1 MKKASL
7 AAAAVIGCA
16 FFYYIW
22 VSLSDLPNLG
32 RVDGSSLQEVSGNAF
47 STNGKP
53 ALVSFFYTKCPDVCP
68 FTIQDLKKLQRALEE
83 KGIEE
88 EQYSILSVTL
98 DPAFDTVPVI
108 LQYKEAFDIQSSNWL
123 FLRGTEQQTRE
134 YAEQFN
140 MVYEKSEEGVITHST
155 SMYMVDADGRIRAV
169 HDMASGNKRV
179 DIEKAAA
186 HLIQLIE

>member
-1 MKKASL
+1 MKKVLL
-7 AAAAVIGCA
+7 AAVAVIGCV
-16 FFYYIW
+16 FSYYIW

-32 RVDGSSLQEVSGNAF
+32 QVKESSLQEVSGNTF

-155 SMYMVDADGRIRAV
+155 SMYMVDADGRIRAI

>member
-1 MKKASL
+1 MKKTAL
-7 AAAAVIGCA
+7 AAAVVIGCF
-16 FFYYIW
+16 FFYYVW
-22 VSLSDLPNLG
+22 TSLSELPKLG
-32 RVDGSSLQEVSGNAF
+32 EVDDFSLQEVSGNDF
-47 STNGKP
+47 SVSGKP
-53 ALVSFFYTKCPDVCP
+53 MLVSFFYTKCPDVCP
-68 FTIQDLKKLQRALEE
+68 FTIQDLKKLQRALAE

-88 EQYSILSVTL
+88 AQYSILSVTL

-179 DIEKAAA
+179 DIEKAAD